1 MLGSQTL
8 KVLAGA
14 KIAVLVSNVARNA
27 EHSAR
32 DAAIATI
39 KDEHRSLASVLHA
52 LRRIVAEA
60 PERKTLDTKLLRG
73 AIHYLRA
80 FPQTLHHPKEE
91 RYLFKRLRGR
101 SDELGRVLDELE
113 RQHASGATL
122 LDAVAAAVD
131 AYKRQPDSA
140 TALNEALDAFT
151 VAQWR
156 HMETEEQIVLPAAR
170 ELLDDHDWDEI
181 ADAFGRNGDPR
192 FDRFVD
198 DDFREMFARIMNL
211 TPPAGDESPSR
222 NAGREHS

>member
-91 RYLFKRLRGR
+91 RYLFKRAR
-101 SDELGRVLDELE
+101 SLGRARSRAGRAGAAA
-113 RQHASGATL
+113 RQRRDAPRRRRRRRRRLQASAGLGDSAQRGARCLHGRAMATHGNGGADRPARGARASGRPRL
-122 LDAVAAAVD
+122 G
-131 AYKRQPDSA
+131 R
-140 TALNEALDAFT
+140 
-151 VAQWR
+151 
-156 HMETEEQIVLPAAR
+156 
-170 ELLDDHDWDEI
+170 I

-198 DDFREMFARIMNL
+198 DDFREMFARMMNL
-211 TPPAGDESPSR
+211 TPPAGDGSPSR